1 MNSKLIGLIVLS
13 IFLLMTLPVALAEE
27 TILDANTTGEIKI
40 MSTQSGAE
48 IRLLQLER
56 SLVRNGLVG
65 ARVIEMIQISHPEFD
80 ITETQNKLNELE
92 VLLEDVKNYNL
103 EENSETVVENF
114 VAMKKEALLISQEF
128 KNMTSTKLSTQNRE
142 AVRLMVN
149 ATEVNELAPINEAVK
164 ATIRLYNAEKIGN
177 LFSSMDV
184 NNSELLQRIR
194 TGEATKTQAMT
205 SLKERFN
212 GLNTEIKTQA
222 EARIKEAT
230 SKRLVA
236 ENSLAQRAQ
245 NLSQEKLNQRLSQR
259 SQKVDDLNERIGANA
274 NAFSYQAMSE
284 RMLQVSNATS
294 NRAQQIVN
302 SINGQGN
309 GGN

>member
-1 MNSKLIGLIVLS
+1 MDSKLIGLIVLS

-65 ARVIEMIQISHPEFD
+65 ARVMEMIQTNHPEFD

-164 ATIRLYNAEKIGN
+164 TTIRLHNAEKIGN
-177 LFSSMDV
+177 LFSLMGI

-194 TGEATKTQAMT
+194 IGEATKTQAMT
-205 SLKERFN
+205 SLKESFS
-212 GLNTEIKTQA
+212 GLNTKIKTQV
-222 EARIKEAT
+222 EIKIKEAT
-230 SKRLVA
+230 SKRLVT
-236 ENSLAQRAQ
+236 EKSFAQRAQ
-245 NLSQEKLNQRLSQR
+245 NLSQEKLNERLNQR
-259 SQKVDDLNERIGANA
+259 SQKVDDLNKRIGANA
-274 NAFSYQAMSE
+274 DPFSYQVMSE
-284 RMLQVSNATS
+284 RMLQVSNTIS

-302 SINGQGN
+302 NINGQGA

>member
-302 SINGQGN
+302 NINGQGA